1 MSTEPPAFALRRG
14 RPDDAGSITTV
25 HLRSKRSAMPWLAEP
40 HSDEEAERWVREG
53 LDRFEVWVAE
63 VHGDV
68 VAYVAFEPGNLDQ
81 LYVVPGHQGE
91 GIGSALVQLAK
102 DRAGPPLRLWAFQR
116 NRAARGFYERRG
128 FRAVTLT
135 DGENNDEREPDVS
148 YEWTG

>member
-1 MSTEPPAFALRRG
+1 
-14 RPDDAGSITTV
+14 
-25 HLRSKRSAMPWLAEP
+25 
-40 HSDEEAERWVREG
+40 
-53 LDRFEVWVAE
+53 
-63 VHGDV
+63 V

-102 DRAGPPLRLWAFQR
+102 DRVGPPLRLWAFQR

>member
-81 LYVVPGHQGE
+81 LYVAPAHQGV
-91 GIGSALVQLAK
+91 GIGSTLVQLAK
-102 DRAGPPLRLWAFQR
+102 DRSGPPLRLWAFQR
-116 NRAARGFYERRG
+116 NSAARRFYERHG
-128 FRAVTLT
+128 MATLNRT
-135 DGENNDEREPDVS
+135 MSLPLQSPQE
-148 YEWTG
+148 